1 MTSLLASMNRSKVE
15 MKPEVEAE
23 KHDEETPEAVS
34 ESASKSEP
42 EVEVENPSSMKA
54 YMELFC
60 SNQRSELPEID
71 VHTGRAPKLSKILLD
86 YSNTCMIKYV
96 CDCAEVTMSSF
107 INAVL
112 RDHFKRHKKVLRKLH
127 RREINF
133 SAL

>member
-1 MTSLLASMNRSKVE
+1 MSSLLASMSRSEVQ
-15 MKPEVEAE
+15 MKPESRPASMAEPEAE
-23 KHDEETPEAVS
+23 EYDKEMPVAVAEPEPESAVS
-34 ESASKSEP
+34 K
-42 EVEVENPSSMKA
+42 KT
-54 YMELFC
+54 YMEMFC
-60 SNQRSELPEID
+60 SNERSELPEID

-86 YSNTCMIKYV
+86 YSNTCLIRYV

-112 RDHFKRHKKVLRKLH
+112 RDHFKQHKKVLRKLH